1 MDGLKA
7 LCLEQVPP
15 GRLKALMALGPG
27 AFGYGSPGEV
37 VLMAL
42 VDGLRPK
49 MRYTRLNEAFLLMV
63 DARLFKMDVKK
74 GLLGDL
80 LADKLLTP
88 YLALEGADYLRR
100 LEVAFKQ
107 RVIKELL
114 SNLILDL
121 PEFASEIYID
131 PRYFLYEAIF
141 RMGRVMPLSAYMFA
155 NLLARREDRLANEAK
170 VMEGFKEAI
179 RALEAS
185 GYLRPEGSFVRLG
198 EEALRKGLG
207 GLRKLFFIDELAYG
221 LGETIRGLRRLVMKV
236 LPGLAKAYVL
246 EKEAFLRRFGGR
258 GELSPLS
265 ELPRPDDFLLLKT
278 HLGLRP
284 AFAKAVLEEIA
295 QLLGPIG
302 KKDDVKI
309 SEIGG
314 SLNVVYLVSVK
325 GESGRV
331 RLVVK
336 KFKNW
341 NNLKWLSLRLWSF
354 GAKKFVISG
363 RTRLKREYSMCN
375 LLGELGFPVPRI
387 LHVDLATN
395 TLVEEFIE
403 GSNLAEPMRAF
414 MFGEG
419 DGRSFLALVEKAGQL
434 VAGIHSHDVTLGD
447 CKPEN
452 FIIDREGRIYLVDL
466 EQASVG
472 GDKAWDV
479 AEFLYYSGHFVPS
492 LAAEEAFEP
501 IARAFLRGYL
511 SAGGSPEVVRKAS
524 SVKFARVF
532 SVFTPPQVMKA
543 INKACREEA
552 D

>member
-27 AFGYGSPGEV
+27 IFGYGSPGEV

-42 VDGLRPK
+42 VSRLRPK
-49 MRYTRLNEAFLLMV
+49 IKYTRLNEAFLLMV
-63 DARLFKMDVKK
+63 DARLFKLDVKK
-74 GLLGDL
+74 GLFGDL

-88 YLALEGADYLRR
+88 YLALEGSDYLRE
-100 LEVAFKQ
+100 LDVAFKQ
-107 RVIKELL
+107 RIITELL
-114 SNLILDL
+114 SNLVLDL

-131 PRYFLYEAIF
+131 PRYFLYEAVF
-141 RMGRVMPLSAYMFA
+141 RMSRIMPLSAYMFA
-155 NLLARREDRLANEAK
+155 NLLARREDRHVNEAK
-170 VMEGFKEAI
+170 IMEGFKEAI
-179 RALEAS
+179 SALEAF
-185 GYLRPEGSFVRLG
+185 GYLRSEGGFVRLG
-198 EEALRKGLG
+198 EKALKKGM
-207 GLRKLFFIDELAYG
+207 RAFIINDLAYG
-221 LGETIRGLRRLVMKV
+221 LGETIRGLRRHLMKI

-246 EKEAFLRRFGGR
+246 EKEVFLRRSGR
-258 GELSPLS
+258 EAKLNPLS
-265 ELPRPDDFLLLKT
+265 ELPRPESFLLLKT

-295 QLLGPIG
+295 RLLGPVR
-302 KKDDVKI
+302 KQDDIRI

-314 SLNVVYLVSVK
+314 SLNVVYLVSVE

-331 RLVVK
+331 RFVVK

-363 RTRLKREYSMCN
+363 RKRLKHEYSMCN
-375 LLGELGFPVPRI
+375 LLSELGFPVPRI
-387 LHVDLATN
+387 LHVDLTTN

-403 GSNLAEPMRAF
+403 GFNLAEPMRAF

-419 DGRSFLALVEKAGQL
+419 GGGSFLALVENAGQL
-434 VAGIHSHDVTLGD
+434 VARIHSHDVTLGD

-452 FIIDREGRIYLVDL
+452 FIIDREGRVYLVDL

-492 LAAEEAFEP
+492 LAAEEVFEP

-511 SAGGSPEVVRKAS
+511 GAGGSPEVIKKAS

-532 SVFTPPQVMKA
+532 SIFTPPQVMKA